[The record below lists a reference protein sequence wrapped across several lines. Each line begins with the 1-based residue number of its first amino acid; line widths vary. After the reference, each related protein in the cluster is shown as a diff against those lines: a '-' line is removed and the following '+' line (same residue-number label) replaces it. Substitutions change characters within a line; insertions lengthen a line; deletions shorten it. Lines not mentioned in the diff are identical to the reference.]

1 MLHRQVFARGSHR
14 KHYDRPVD
22 SSSDAQTYIDGTG
35 KKVRPLIQLL
45 HDTLLSLGC
54 VSYVKTIYIGYDID
68 GEMVAA
74 LYGHSD
80 HVEIALALPED
91 AEGELLIDAS
101 HLTWRTLPV
110 AAVVSSAAELP
121 LFAKLASDAVN
132 RVQNASHSVH
142 RDNDFFIKS
151 RRERGGR

>member
-1 MLHRQVFARGSHR
+1 M
-14 KHYDRPVD
+14 
-22 SSSDAQTYIDGTG
+22 SSDGDAQAYLAEMG
-35 KKVRPLIQLL
+35 KRVRPLATEL
-45 HDTLLSLGC
+45 HEALLSLGC

-101 HLTWRTLPV
+101 HLTWRTIPV
-110 AAVVSSAAELP
+110 AAIVRTKDELDQFISLAGAAVE
-121 LFAKLASDAVN
+121 
-132 RVQNASHSVH
+132 RVRTASHTVL
-142 RDNDFFIKS
+142 RDNDFFARS
-151 RRERGGR
+151 RRERRGR

>member
-1 MLHRQVFARGSHR
+1 M
-14 KHYDRPVD
+14 
-22 SSSDAQTYIDGTG
+22 SSDGDAQAYLAEMG
-35 KKVRPLIQLL
+35 KRVRPLAMEL
-45 HDTLLSLGC
+45 HEALLSLGC

-110 AAVVSSAAELP
+110 AAIVRTKDELDQFISLAGAAVE
-121 LFAKLASDAVN
+121 
-132 RVQNASHSVH
+132 RVRTASHTVH
-142 RDNDFFIKS
+142 RDNDFFMKS
-151 RRERGGR
+151 RRERRGR

>member
-1 MLHRQVFARGSHR
+1 
-14 KHYDRPVD
+14 
-22 SSSDAQTYIDGTG
+22 
-35 KKVRPLIQLL
+35 
-45 HDTLLSLGC
+45 
-54 VSYVKTIYIGYDID
+54 
-68 GEMVAA
+68 MVAA

-80 HVEIALALPED
+80 HAEIALALPED

-110 AAVVSSAAELP
+110 AAIVSSAAELP
-121 LFAKLASDAVN
+121 LFTKLAADAVD

-151 RRERGGR
+151 RRERRGR